1 MTGALPSPGP
11 DYSFDYESSGGLFF
25 DSSWEGGYQS
35 SQNQAE
41 GIYLAEV
48 DPASDAVLLD
58 GTVCFSGGPVDA
70 EYLTVPKAACLN
82 NEPVDAV
89 ASGTGWISNTT
100 QPVAHRNKTMTP
112 PGPAG
117 VRPTLATAC
126 LTNRIPQAPQREG
139 TSPAGGMPV
148 VRRHVRARDHHRPV
162 SPDSQGPWWDRPSP
176 AGQPR
181 PVLAARA

>member
-1 MTGALPSPGP
+1 MQTGFTVVEPAIAYDWSASVTGP

-25 DSSWEGGYQS
+25 DSSWQGGYQS

-48 DPASDAVLLD
+48 DPAASDAVLLD

-70 EYLTVPKAACLN
+70 EYLTVPKPACLN

-100 QPVAHRNKTMTP
+100 QPVAHRNKTTTP

-126 LTNRIPQAPQREG
+126 LTNPHPTGTAAGG
-139 TSPAGGMPV
+139 TSPAGGMRSCSSP
-148 VRRHVRARDHHRPV
+148 RSRP
-162 SPDSQGPWWDRPSP
+162 GPPSP
-176 AGQPR
+176 G
-181 PVLAARA
+181 VT